1 MHFITSLLFSI
12 AACGEDSAAPE
23 PATEEMTDVED
34 IPVPSE
40 DKEEDENEDSQST
53 DEPDPE
59 QPAETLSYNFSDG
72 DSLLY
77 VQVYKDPSALGAN
90 LSHNH
95 VMRAANFSGQMS
107 YNRDDIS
114 ECELNFLVP
123 VNDLRVDEAAMRSYV
138 GYNDTINDGDRATI
152 REHMLSNGQLN
163 SSTYTTITFNSTG
176 CQENGDSL
184 LVSGEFTLRGVTKQI
199 TLDLDFSVSGDRVYF
214 SGEHSFN
221 HSDHG
226 FQPYEAFGGFVRN
239 DQPLD
244 ITFDMVGF
252 EN

>member
-40 DKEEDENEDSQST
+40 DKEDDETEESQPA
-53 DEPDPE
+53 DEPDPD
-59 QPAETLSYNFSDG
+59 QPAETLSYAFSDA

-95 VMRAANFSGQMS
+95 VMRAANFSGQMR

-138 GYNDTINDGDRATI
+138 GYDDTINDGDRATI
-152 REHMLSNGQLN
+152 RPGRRLSGPGVRQ
-163 SSTYTTITFNSTG
+163 SPVAGIPVPRSRAGGMAAGSAPAQIRRQ
-176 CQENGDSL
+176 QE
-184 LVSGEFTLRGVTKQI
+184 K
-199 TLDLDFSVSGDRVYF
+199 
-214 SGEHSFN
+214 
-221 HSDHG
+221 
-226 FQPYEAFGGFVRN
+226 GGIR
-239 DQPLD
+239 QPLA
-244 ITFDMVGF
+244 VPA
-252 EN
+252 

>member
-40 DKEEDENEDSQST
+40 DKEEDETDESQPT
-53 DEPDPE
+53 DEPDTD
-59 QPAETLSYNFSDG
+59 QPAETISYSFGDT

-77 VQVYKDPSALGAN
+77 VQVYKDPTALGAN
-90 LSHNH
+90 LSHDH
-95 VMRAANFSGQMS
+95 VMRAANFSGQML

-123 VNDLRVDEAAMRSYV
+123 VNDLRVDESAMRNYV
-138 GYNDTINDGDRATI
+138 GYGDTINAGDRATI

-163 SSTYTTITFNSTG
+163 SNTYSTITFNSTG

-184 LVSGEFTLRGVTKQI
+184 RVSGDFSLRGVTKAI
-199 TLDLDFSVSGDRVYF
+199 TLELDFSISGDRVYF
-214 SGEHSFN
+214 SGEHNFN

-226 FQPYEAFGGFVRN
+226 FEPYEAFGGFVRN
-239 DQPLD
+239 AQQLD
-244 ITFDMVGF
+244 ITIDMVGF

>member
-1 MHFITSLLFSI
+1 MIEITNPIPSSDTCETESAQKLFNVIQYLSTHRYIMETPSFITSLLFSI

-59 QPAETLSYNFSDG
+59 QPAETLRYTFSDG

-95 VMRAANFSGQMS
+95 VMRAANF
-107 YNRDDIS
+107 
-114 ECELNFLVP
+114 LV
-123 VNDLRVDEAAMRSYV
+123 
-138 GYNDTINDGDRATI
+138 
-152 REHMLSNGQLN
+152 
-163 SSTYTTITFNSTG
+163 
-176 CQENGDSL
+176 
-184 LVSGEFTLRGVTKQI
+184 K
-199 TLDLDFSVSGDRVYF
+199 
-214 SGEHSFN
+214 
-221 HSDHG
+221 
-226 FQPYEAFGGFVRN
+226 
-239 DQPLD
+239 
-244 ITFDMVGF
+244 
-252 EN
+252 